1 VICQGA
7 VAKFGHRPDF
17 QSIGQKGS
25 KKILYERG
33 KLRAGMKAPE
43 QKEVLNQEPDWGST
57 KSAIQEL
64 FEREGHCAL
73 IGVACHPEFASKE
86 HGWRRLKQLT
96 KWGVNGTMS
105 KLKELVAEGRL
116 KLGLKARLEDARQS
130 RECMEAYRQLALL
143 GQDVTFER
151 LDKWIKKAKT
161 HRGVMSSEAGAMKF
175 HLGLKANS
183 TTAAVLKRLQ
193 TRAANSKLKKALFD
207 ACNKRWTQKKR
218 KAARAKSYGAQA

>member
-1 VICQGA
+1 MANDVLAITPEERKAFKYGMIAQIDRSQGHLERASDCLNVKTAPGINAGPGNQQPHYRHTFAPLPRKADGTQFQHWSECRQPLCSISPPCVICQGA

-130 RECMEAYRQLALL
+130 RECMEA
-143 GQDVTFER
+143 
-151 LDKWIKKAKT
+151 
-161 HRGVMSSEAGAMKF
+161 
-175 HLGLKANS
+175 
-183 TTAAVLKRLQ
+183 
-193 TRAANSKLKKALFD
+193 
-207 ACNKRWTQKKR
+207 
-218 KAARAKSYGAQA
+218 